1 MNSLAARLHSPAGP
15 LLASLTT
22 ALKSRVCR
30 AVIALAV
37 APVALAVI
45 LDRSFPLPLPNLN
58 RDAATVVLAR
68 DGEPLRAFADARGV
82 WRYPLTLDEVPSDYL
97 QALLHFEDRR
107 FRYHLGIDPLALLRA
122 SAQAIRYRRIVSGG
136 STLTMQV
143 ARLIDPTP
151 RSLIGKLRQAL
162 RALQLEWHLD
172 KDEILT
178 LYINYAPFG
187 GTLEGAQAASYGYF
201 GKPLARISAA
211 EAALLAVLPQAPSRL
226 RPDRHAD
233 AARRA
238 RDKVLDRLAG
248 DQIWD
253 AKKIAEAREEP
264 VIARQLRPPVIAALA
279 AQRLRDQFPNQRR
292 IQSTLDADLQ
302 RRLEER
308 ISAWVAALPPRSS
321 AAVLIADTRTLEIRA
336 YVGAGRF
343 ADGERFGHL
352 DMVTAW
358 RSPGSTLKPFL
369 YGLAI
374 DDGLIHS
381 RSLLVDAPQE
391 FDGYMPGNFD
401 GRYRGPVDATR
412 ALQQSLNVPAVG
424 LLQALGPERFAARL
438 AHAGLPLRLPA
449 GARPNLAMILGGTE
463 ASLEDLVAAYAA
475 LQRDGNASP
484 LRLTPA
490 ASAPA
495 RALLSPG
502 ATWIVRDMLQSAPR
516 PGEAADRFDTS
527 GRPALAW
534 KTGTSYGFRDAWAI
548 GSSAGASIG
557 VWVGRPDGTPSPGHY
572 GAISALPLLLAIAD
586 SLPRE
591 LRADPSPRPAN
602 VSDREICWP
611 LGRAADETPSEQCAR
626 KHEAYVLDASLPPT
640 LARKDEATLDPYLRY
655 LRDRRNGQRVNE
667 RCSNA
672 HQSELVEIARWPTL
686 AQPWLSS
693 SERESQR
700 LPPLA
705 SDCVENASP
714 SAQLR
719 ITGAIDGS
727 RLRRASNSERP
738 LHLELRALGAQGDVR
753 WLANGL
759 LVGQT
764 RGNAVLSLT
773 IEQAGPLVLLALD
786 AGGAYGRVEVEVMP

>member
-1 MNSLAARLHSPAGP
+1 LRNIGAASVA
-15 LLASLTT
+15 LLAL
-22 ALKSRVCR
+22 AL
-30 AVIALAV
+30 
-37 APVALAVI
+37 I
-45 LDRSFPLPLPNLN
+45 LDHLFPLPLPNLN

-107 FRYHLGIDPLALLRA
+107 FRYHLGLDPLALLRA
-122 SAQAIRYRRIVSGG
+122 GAQAIRYGRIVSGG

-151 RSLIGKLRQAL
+151 RSLLGKLRQSL

-178 LYINYAPFG
+178 LYVNYAPFG

-233 AARRA
+233 AARHA
-238 RDKVLDRLAG
+238 RDKVLDRLSR
-248 DQIWD
+248 DHIWD
-253 AKKIAEAREEP
+253 ARKIAEAREEP

-279 AQRLRDQFPNQRR
+279 AQRLRNTFPNERR
-292 IQSTLDADLQ
+292 IQSTLDAELQ

-308 ISAWVAALPPRSS
+308 VSAWVAALPPRSS
-321 AAVLIADTRTLEIRA
+321 AAVLVADTRTLEIRA

-412 ALQQSLNVPAVG
+412 ALQQSLNVPAVA

-463 ASLEDLVAAYAA
+463 ARLQDLVAAYAA
-475 LQRDGNASP
+475 LQRDGIAAP

-490 ASAPA
+490 TDSAP
-495 RALLSPG
+495 RTLLSAG
-502 ATWIVRDMLQSAPR
+502 AAWIVRDMLQSAPR

-591 LRADPSPRPAN
+591 LRADPSPRPAS
-602 VSDREICWP
+602 VSTRDVCWP
-611 LGRAADETPSEQCAR
+611 LGRAADETPETHCAR
-626 KHEAYVLDASLPPT
+626 KHEAFVLDATLPPT

-655 LRDRRNGQRVNE
+655 QRDRQSGRRISE
-667 RCSNA
+667 RCSQTHVA
-672 HQSELVEIARWPTL
+672 DPIKIARWPTL
-686 AQPWLSS
+686 AQPWLSG
-693 SERESQR
+693 SERASQR
-700 LPPLA
+700 LPLLA
-705 SDCVENASP
+705 TDCSESNSP
-714 SAQLR
+714 SAHLR

-727 RLRRASNSERP
+727 RIRRAPNSERP
-738 LHLELRALGAQGDVR
+738 LQLELRALGAQGDVR
-753 WLANGL
+753 WLANGR
-759 LVGQT
+759 LVGQSK
-764 RGNAVLSLT
+764 GNAVLQLVV
-773 IEQAGPLVLLALD
+773 EQTGPLVLLALD
-786 AGGAYGRVEVEVMP
+786 ARGVYGRVEVEVLP

>member
-1 MNSLAARLHSPAGP
+1 MKGVAVNGRSRMHHLMVSLRRALLRPAARTIGAF
-15 LLASLTT
+15 
-22 ALKSRVCR
+22 
-30 AVIALAV
+30 AVTL
-37 APVALAVI
+37 VALALI
-45 LDRSFPLPLPNLN
+45 LDRMFPLPLPNLN

-82 WRYPLTLDEVPSDYL
+82 WRYPLTVSEVPSDYL

-107 FRYHLGIDPLALLRA
+107 FRHHVGIDPLALLRA
-122 SAQAIRYRRIVSGG
+122 SWQAIRYRRIVSGA

-151 RSLIGKLRQAL
+151 RSLLGKLRQAL

-172 KDEILT
+172 KDQILA
-178 LYINYAPFG
+178 LYVNYAPFG

-238 RDKVLDRLAG
+238 RDKVLDRLAVH
-248 DQIWD
+248 QIWD
-253 AKKIAEAREEP
+253 ARKIAEAREEP

-279 AQRLRDQFPNQRR
+279 AQRLRDSFPNQRR
-292 IQSTLDADLQ
+292 IQSTLDAELQ

-308 ISAWVAALPPRSS
+308 VGAWVATLPPRSS
-321 AAVLIADTRTLEIRA
+321 AAVLVADTRTLEIRA

-412 ALQQSLNVPAVG
+412 ALQQSLNVPAVA

-463 ASLEDLVAAYAA
+463 ARLEDLVAAFAS
-475 LQRDGNASP
+475 LQSDGITAP
-484 LRLTPA
+484 LRLTPDNDA
-490 ASAPA
+490 TP
-495 RALLSPG
+495 RTLLSAG
-502 ATWIVRDMLQSAPR
+502 AAWIVRDILHNAPR

-527 GRPALAW
+527 SRPALAW

-591 LRADPSPRPAN
+591 LRADPSPRPQN
-602 VSDREICWP
+602 VSTREICWP
-611 LGRAADETPSEQCAR
+611 LGRDAIETQSAHCAR
-626 KHEAYVLDASLPPT
+626 KLEAVVLDASLPPT

-655 LRDRRNGQRVNE
+655 QRDRQTGLRVNQACRE
-667 RCSNA
+667 EHTR
-672 HQSELVEIARWPTL
+672 ELIQIARWPTL
-686 AQPWLSS
+686 TQPWLSQ

-705 SDCVENASP
+705 SDCSESATP

-727 RLRRASNSERP
+727 RIRRPSNSERP
-738 LHLELRALGAQGDVR
+738 LQLELRALGAQGEVR
-753 WLANGL
+753 WLANGK

-764 RGNAVLSLT
+764 ERNAVLHLA
-773 IEQAGPLVLLALD
+773 IGQPGPLVMLALD
-786 AGGAYGRVEVEVMP
+786 ARGAYGRVAVEVVP

>member
-1 MNSLAARLHSPAGP
+1 MLQNLCRLLSPAGRAI
-15 LLASLTT
+15 LAF
-22 ALKSRVCR
+22 
-30 AVIALAV
+30 AV
-37 APVALAVI
+37 ASVALALT
-45 LDRSFPLPLPNLN
+45 LDRLFPLPLPNLK

-107 FRYHLGIDPLALLRA
+107 FRHHLGIDPLALLRA
-122 SAQAIRYRRIVSGG
+122 TGQAIRYRRIVSGG

-151 RSLIGKLRQAL
+151 RSMLGKLRQAA

-178 LYINYAPFG
+178 LYVNYAPFG

-238 RDKVLDRLAG
+238 RDKVLDRLASSH
-248 DQIWD
+248 IWD

-279 AQRLRDQFPNQRR
+279 AQRLRDAFPNQRR
-292 IQSTLDADLQ
+292 IHSTLDAELQ

-308 ISAWVAALPPRSS
+308 VGAWVATLPPRSS
-321 AAVLIADTRTLEIRA
+321 TAVLVADTRTLEIRA

-343 ADGERFGHL
+343 ADGERFGYL

-369 YGLAI
+369 YGLAL

-424 LLQALGPERFAARL
+424 LLQKLGPERFAARL

-463 ASLEDLVAAYAA
+463 ARLEDLVAAFAS
-475 LQRDGNASP
+475 LQRNGLAAP

-490 ASAPA
+490 ADSPP
-495 RALLSPG
+495 RALLSAG
-502 ATWIVRDMLQSAPR
+502 AAWIVRNMLQSAPR

-591 LRADPSPRPAN
+591 LRADPTPRPAN
-602 VSDREICWP
+602 VSNRDICWP
-611 LGRAADETPSEQCAR
+611 LGRAADQTPVDHCAR
-626 KHEAYVLDASLPPT
+626 KHEAYVLDATLPPT
-640 LARKDEATLDPYLRY
+640 LARKDEATLDPFLRY
-655 LRDRRNGQRVNE
+655 QRDSRTGRRVNE
-667 RCSNA
+667 RCSQN
-672 HQSELVEIARWPTL
+672 HPRELIEIARWPTL
-686 AQPWLSS
+686 AQPWLGS

-719 ITGAIDGS
+719 IIGAIDGS
-727 RLRRASNSERP
+727 RLRRAPNSERP
-738 LHLELRALGAQGDVR
+738 LQLELRALGAQGDVR
-753 WLANGL
+753 WLANGR
-759 LVGQT
+759 LVGET
-764 RGNAVLSLT
+764 RGNAVLHLA
-773 IEQAGPLVLLALD
+773 IEQVGPLVLLALD
-786 AGGAYGRVEVEVMP
+786 ARGAYGRVEVGVEL